1 MDNNLTK
8 ARAYFYEF
16 LAYPL
21 FFHEHGG
28 KFDRWREQ
36 LAYLATSPVT
46 PQSEAAARLR
56 VIECLKLSPYRRDK
70 EACKDSEDYVGFI
83 FLATATFLRDEI
95 AGAANISSKLFTDVT
110 NKFIDEFIKF
120 LSAHKNAD
128 FFASYAAILRDFI
141 ELERAVL
148 GVEAPPAPIGDSAA
162 VASMKKEPFQS
173 KMPTAKT
180 KLRWEEFSP
189 VISQEFDD

>member
-1 MDNNLTK
+1 M
-8 ARAYFYEF
+8 
-16 LAYPL
+16 
-21 FFHEHGG
+21 
-28 KFDRWREQ
+28 
-36 LAYLATSPVT
+36 
-46 PQSEAAARLR
+46 
-56 VIECLKLSPYRRDK
+56 
-70 EACKDSEDYVGFI
+70 
-83 FLATATFLRDEI
+83 RDEA

-128 FFASYAAILRDFI
+128 FFASYAVILRDFI
-141 ELERAVL
+141 DLERAVL

>member
-1 MDNNLTK
+1 VKDADFPLYSLTPFTTLDYPDK
-8 ARAYFYEF
+8 TACIAWFAGCNIRCAYCYNVPIVTGAGQISRA
-16 LAYPL
+16 
-21 FFHEHGG
+21 
-28 KFDRWREQ
+28 
-36 LAYLATSPVT
+36 
-46 PQSEAAARLR
+46 
-56 VIECLKLSPYRRDK
+56 
-70 EACKDSEDYVGFI
+70 
-83 FLATATFLRDEI
+83 
-95 AGAANISSKLFTDVT
+95 
-110 NKFIDEFIKF
+110 EFIKF

-128 FFASYAAILRDFI
+128 FFASYAVILRDFI
-141 ELERAVL
+141 DLERAVL

>member
-1 MDNNLTK
+1 MKQPALQISAASYLRTLRINLST
-8 ARAYFYEF
+8 
-16 LAYPL
+16 
-21 FFHEHGG
+21 
-28 KFDRWREQ
+28 
-36 LAYLATSPVT
+36 
-46 PQSEAAARLR
+46 
-56 VIECLKLSPYRRDK
+56 
-70 EACKDSEDYVGFI
+70 
-83 FLATATFLRDEI
+83 
-95 AGAANISSKLFTDVT
+95 
-110 NKFIDEFIKF
+110 
-120 LSAHKNAD
+120 HKNAD
-128 FFASYAAILRDFI
+128 FFASYATILHDFI